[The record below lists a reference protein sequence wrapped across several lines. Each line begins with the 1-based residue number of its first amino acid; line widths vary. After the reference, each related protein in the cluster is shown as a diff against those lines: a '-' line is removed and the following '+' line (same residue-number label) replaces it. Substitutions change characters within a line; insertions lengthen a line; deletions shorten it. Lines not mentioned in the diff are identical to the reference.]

1 MEHRSDKHAES
12 VLPQVRVRASRYNI
26 VNTFNANFEYNLP
39 FAHWQALSHLPKRL
53 TDGWQTLGIFRAQT
67 GFPFTVGSPYGTVQY
82 GIGASNRPF
91 YLQKATLNPSER
103 TSPQFFSNAVI
114 GGSANGAG
122 TGYFATPTVISP
134 VPNVGAVMP
143 GPGTLGRDTFTG
155 PGWYNLDFSVIKN
168 TRITET
174 KMVQFR
180 AEFFN
185 ILNAATFGQ
194 PGSTVGSP
202 GFGITGYTQTA
213 EREIQLG
220 LRFVF

>member
-1 MEHRSDKHAES
+1 MQDPNCLKCEHA
-12 VLPQVRVRASRYNI
+12 PASYNI
-26 VNTFNANFEYNLP
+26 VQRFVANFEYTVP

-53 TDGWQTLGIFRAQT
+53 TDGWQTLGIFQAQT
-67 GFPFTVGSPYGTVQY
+67 GYPFTVGSPYGTVQY
-82 GIGASNRPF
+82 GNGASNRPF
-91 YLQKATLNPSER
+91 YLQKATRNPSER
-103 TSPQFFSNAVI
+103 SSPQFFSNAVI
-114 GGSANGAG
+114 GGSANGVG
-122 TGYFATPTVISP
+122 TGYFAIPTVISP

-143 GPGTLGRDTFTG
+143 GPGTLGRDTFTA
-155 PGWYNLDFSVIKN
+155 PGWYNLDFSVIKD

-185 ILNAATFGQ
+185 IFNVATFGA
-194 PGSTVGSP
+194 PVSTVGSP
-202 GFGITGYTQTA
+202 GFGYTGYTATA